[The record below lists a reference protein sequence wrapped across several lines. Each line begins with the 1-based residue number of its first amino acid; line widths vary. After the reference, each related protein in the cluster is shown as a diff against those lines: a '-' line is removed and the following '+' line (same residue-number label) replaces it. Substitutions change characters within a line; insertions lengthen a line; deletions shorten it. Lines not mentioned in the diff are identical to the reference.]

1 MRTTRKPTEFYVCLR
16 TDPHAEVHDHPSR
29 SATPPSLRIGWGRIT
44 VGYPNFTVT
53 KGVGLWARTHPKKED
68 RTDTLR
74 GRDSSLI
81 KLVTRLFQAD
91 CHEWHGGV
99 SRRAFAGGRVWT
111 LHLTADSDRR
121 SGLLWPTLTIR
132 ARAVFGRNS
141 KHLEPVGT
149 KSPGRSR
156 GSHQNRP
163 TPTKAGSVTA
173 P

>member
-1 MRTTRKPTEFYVCLR
+1 MRRKSR
-16 TDPHAEVHDHPSR
+16 QSSMHAERRILTLRCMTTPSQTSR
-29 SATPPSLRIGWGRIT
+29 SRREWVSGR
-44 VGYPNFTVT
+44 VRN
-53 KGVGLWARTHPKKED
+53 PKKED
-68 RTDTLR
+68 RTDTLP

-91 CHEWHGGV
+91 CHNRPRWCQLKGL
-99 SRRAFAGGRVWT
+99 AGGRVWT